1 MNMKNRKN
9 FICQCSRIFTIAMVI
24 FFSSCEEEVPE
35 PLVFDPDLSSSTTQ
49 VGEAIVFTDYST
61 GVESRIWTFPGG
73 TPASSNEEEVSV
85 TWDAEGPYTASI
97 EVIFTDNTSDV
108 KDFPIQVGSEKYAR
122 FVFGFEVDTMVEKSW
137 ATWST
142 NSSNGNTWDGIAN
155 FEIDD
160 TEGADGT
167 SKSAKITVLTTGDEL
182 QLFSVNNNAVLESN
196 MTYEFSLWVKGSSEI
211 TITGV
216 ELTNQL
222 ILEDV
227 TVQDWH
233 NYAWISPVALTDTWT
248 KHSFTVETGDISEY
262 YSEGRANNAY
272 TLIKFTPEST
282 GEVYI
287 DEVSLKEVQ

>member
-1 MNMKNRKN
+1 MKNKRK
-9 FICQCSRIFTIAMVI
+9 FIYTFSKLFAIAMVI
-24 FFSSCEEEVPE
+24 GLASCDEEQPE

-61 GVESRIWTFPGG
+61 GVESRNWTFPGG
-73 TPASSNEEEVSV
+73 TPASSTEGEVSV
-85 TWDAEGPYTASI
+85 TWAAEGPYTASI
-97 EVIFTDNTSDV
+97 EVAFTDGTRDK
-108 KDFPIQVGSEKYAR
+108 KDFPIQVGSEKYSR

-142 NSSNGNTWDGIAN
+142 SSSNGNTWDGLAN
-155 FEIDD
+155 FEIDA
-160 TEGADGT
+160 TQGANGT
-167 SKSAKITVLTTGDEL
+167 AKSAKITVLSAGDEL
-182 QLFSVNNNAVLESN
+182 QMFSVNKNAVLESN
-196 MTYEFSLWVKGSSEI
+196 KTYEFSLWVKGTSGI

-248 KHSFTVETGDISEY
+248 KHSYTVETGDISEY
-262 YSEGRANNAY
+262 YSEGKANNAY
-272 TLIKFTPEST
+272 TLIKFTPESN

-287 DEVSLKEVQ
+287 DEISLKEVQ

>member
-1 MNMKNRKN
+1 MIMKNRKN
-9 FICQCSRIFTIAMVI
+9 LLYKCSRITILFMVI
-24 FFSSCEEEVPE
+24 ALASCKEDPPE
-35 PLVFDPDLSSSTTQ
+35 PLVFDPDISSSTTQ
-49 VGEAIVFTDYST
+49 AGEAIVFTDYST
-61 GVESRIWTFPGG
+61 GVASRIWTFPGG
-73 TPASSNEEEVSV
+73 TPASSTEEEVSV
-85 TWDAEGPYTASI
+85 TWAAEGPYIASI
-97 EVIFTDNTSDV
+97 EVTFTDGTSDA
-108 KDFPIQVGSEKYAR
+108 KDFPIQVGSEKYTR

-137 ATWST
+137 KTWST
-142 NSSNGNTWDGIAN
+142 NSSNGNTWDGIATL
-155 FEIDD
+155 EIDD
-160 TEGADGT
+160 TQGADGT
-167 SKSAKITVLTTGDEL
+167 AKSAKITVLSTGDEL
-182 QLFSVNNNAVLESN
+182 QIFSINNNAVLESN
-196 MTYEFSLWVKGSSEI
+196 MTYEFSLWVKGSSGI

-262 YSEGRANNAY
+262 YSEGKANNAY

-287 DEVSLKEVQ
+287 DEVSLKEVE

>member
-1 MNMKNRKN
+1 MKNRKN
-9 FICQCSRIFTIAMVI
+9 LICTSSRIFTLCMVI
-24 FFSSCEEEVPE
+24 FLASCEEEQPE
-35 PLVFDPDLSSSTTQ
+35 LLVFDPDLSSSTTQ

-61 GVESRIWTFPGG
+61 GVESRSWTFPGG
-73 TPASSNEEEVSV
+73 TPASSTEAEVSV
-85 TWDAEGPYTASI
+85 TWAAEGPYIASI
-97 EVIFTDNTSDV
+97 EVAFTDGTTDG
-108 KDFPIQVGSEKYAR
+108 KDFPIQVGSEKYSR

-137 ATWST
+137 STWST
-142 NSSNGNTWDGIAN
+142 NSSNGNTWDGLAN
-155 FEIDD
+155 FEIDA
-160 TEGADGT
+160 TGGANGT
-167 SKSAKITVLTTGDEL
+167 AKSAKITVLSTDDEL
-182 QLFSVNNNAVLESN
+182 QMFSVNNNAVLESN
-196 MTYEFSLWVKGSSEI
+196 KTYEFSLWVKGTSGI

-233 NYAWISPVALTDTWT
+233 NYAWISPVALTETWT
-248 KHSFTVETGDISEY
+248 KHSYTVETGDISEY
-262 YSEGRANNAY
+262 YSEGKANNAY